1 MRALRSIRQM
11 EVQPPI
17 STRPLMETGTMAA
30 AEIMSTMETEPGA
43 GRMEAPGA
51 RRRLLRQRTK
61 AALP

>member
-11 EVQPPI
+11 G
-17 STRPLMETGTMAA
+17 SAA
-30 AEIMSTMETEPGA
+30 TYIYKATNGNWYDGSGEIMSTMETEPGA